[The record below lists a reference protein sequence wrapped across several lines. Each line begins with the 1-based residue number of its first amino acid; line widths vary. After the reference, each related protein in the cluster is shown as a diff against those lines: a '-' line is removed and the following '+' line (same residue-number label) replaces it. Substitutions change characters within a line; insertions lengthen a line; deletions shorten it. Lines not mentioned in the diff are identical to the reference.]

1 MALRITIICY
11 FFVTRQIELAQ
22 KKAFTKPSK
31 LDGKKP
37 QEIEPEDDS
46 KIAFKTKLG
55 RNVFRCLF
63 ESEPPKVNEL
73 FQPHRMAYIVDLTN
87 EEELDIPITSI
98 RSKADC
104 PTGGTNTSMTT
115 NDIVINKL
123 TQILSYLRH
132 GKRDMKKSKKKNIA
146 RPGEEAGEASK
157 ADAGLSIYDDIGDYV
172 PSLSKKKEAESSV
185 DRRSHREYFDK
196 KERDE
201 FRDEAPSAEA
211 ATEFI
216 KNIVKSADKKVISPR
231 IPFDEYMNDL

>member
-1 MALRITIICY
+1 
-11 FFVTRQIELAQ
+11 
-22 KKAFTKPSK
+22 
-31 LDGKKP
+31 
-37 QEIEPEDDS
+37 
-46 KIAFKTKLG
+46 
-55 RNVFRCLF
+55 
-63 ESEPPKVNEL
+63 
-73 FQPHRMAYIVDLTN
+73 MAYIVDLTN

-132 GKRDMKKSKKKNIA
+132 GKRDMKKSKKKNVA
-146 RPGEEAGEASK
+146 RPGEEEASK

-172 PSLSKKKEAESSV
+172 PTLGKKKESESSG

-216 KNIVKSADKKVISPR
+216 KNIVKSADKKVTSSN
-231 IPFDEYMNDL
+231 IPFDEYVNDL